1 MRHTPP
7 KETLSPFS
15 RTFSRTFS
23 LAFFFSAALMGCQN
37 KSTPKPASAVS
48 APASTQDAPSLSKLS
63 KEQTERLS
71 TTLKAYEALRSA
83 LAQDKL
89 SDVSDLAAQLERSL
103 KEASEGATQNVSAQ
117 LSVMREAAL
126 KLKDKAL
133 SLKSDEQRRLFGEVS
148 KGVVTLLSTH
158 KSLAQGLHVFSCP
171 MAQGYKKWV
180 QPSSKLENPYMGG
193 RMLRCGGRSD
203 LSP

>member
-1 MRHTPP
+1 MKRNTL
-7 KETLSPFS
+7 KNTFTLLALTLTLSL
-15 RTFSRTFS
+15 S
-23 LAFFFSAALMGCQN
+23 LSLVGCQKNTNAEPSAATEQEAQTAT
-37 KSTPKPASAVS
+37 S
-48 APASTQDAPSLSKLS
+48 SLSDA
-63 KEQTERLS
+63 QTSAL
-71 TTLKAYEALRSA
+71 TATLKAYEALRSA

-89 SDVSDLAAQLERSL
+89 SDVSDLAAQLERNL
-103 KEASEGATQNVSAQ
+103 KEASEGATQNVNVQ
-117 LSVMREAAL
+117 LSVMREATL

-133 SLKSDEQRRLFGEVS
+133 SSKSDEQRRLFGEVS

-180 QPSSKLENPYMGG
+180 QPSNKIENPYMGG